1 MSKIEQSAGLLEHET
16 VDSEL
21 VQRRNDGSQR
31 AADSK
36 GRSSTDGT
44 SAWAES
50 KQVMAAASADPHQ
63 TLLPPEKEQTVEP
76 AVSVHTVDSQN
87 TSLRNDGNAIGRP
100 CRRRKFEI
108 LDTAAVLSSLL
119 CLILGIMVVLPALTI
134 SWRMGFKAQIIT
146 VGFLLGVMNICAER
160 VVPACFLA
168 LEARYGKS
176 RLQNYNAILAKKF
189 LSPHIGI
196 PWRVT
201 MILFLALPL
210 ALSVGYKQFLGGS
223 STASLNALSGL
234 YGVSFPSIGDWTPMN
249 DPIYL
254 QVSSNAAFYT
264 ASANDT
270 PILNGSSHY
279 PIAYGYNVLLLS
291 EDSAALLD
299 LPTNEYLKT
308 MRSKFNDG
316 ETWQLSASVN
326 AYVAAR
332 NNSAAEAVR
341 SDDAYWESALNSSS
355 LGLVSYWL
363 SQDANTYIGMLPIVG
378 QAFCWMAVYRGGP
391 TSDDMY
397 SKSLNDANVYGF
409 RKSAELFSLGRQ
421 RCQATWQ
428 ISASGMRL
436 TSGICDDRSQ
446 VDISQEAV
454 EDPKNGL
461 FVVTAG
467 PNLPH
472 IFWPFVV
479 QRAHSPWL
487 MPTYAVTTA
496 TSYWARGVY
505 MIDENNIPG
514 YNYTGIDEQILST
527 RQTLD
532 AVPMLF
538 LCLAIQPVLT
548 VVAFLIKSML
558 SLPLSGEFGM
568 IAVLAGIKRSNLDI
582 LGGAA
587 FSGQLKRPLRL
598 EISLTERQNK
608 ELGGMP
614 VATVMYELKA
624 ENSEQATVPKADRKT
639 VYL

>member
-1 MSKIEQSAGLLEHET
+1 
-16 VDSEL
+16 
-21 VQRRNDGSQR
+21 
-31 AADSK
+31 
-36 GRSSTDGT
+36 
-44 SAWAES
+44 
-50 KQVMAAASADPHQ
+50 
-63 TLLPPEKEQTVEP
+63 
-76 AVSVHTVDSQN
+76 
-87 TSLRNDGNAIGRP
+87 
-100 CRRRKFEI
+100 
-108 LDTAAVLSSLL
+108 
-119 CLILGIMVVLPALTI
+119 
-134 SWRMGFKAQIIT
+134 MGFKAQIIT
-146 VGFLLGVMNICAER
+146 VGFLLSVMNICAET
-160 VVPACFLA
+160 VIPTCFLA

-189 LSPHIGI
+189 LSSHIDI

-201 MILFLALPL
+201 ILFFLALPL
-210 ALSVGYKQFLGGS
+210 GLSVGYKQFLGGT
-223 STASLNALSGL
+223 STATLNPLSGM
-234 YGVSFPSIGDWTPMN
+234 YGVSFPTIGDWTPMN

-270 PILNGSSHY
+270 PILNEFGHY

-299 LPTNEYLKT
+299 LPTNQYLRT
-308 MRSKFNDG
+308 IRSKFNNG
-316 ETWQLSASVN
+316 ETWQLSALVN

-332 NNSAAEAVR
+332 NYSAAEAVR
-341 SDDAYWESALNSSS
+341 SDDAYWGSALNSSS

-378 QAFCWMAVYRGGP
+378 QPFCWIGVFKGGP
-391 TSDDMY
+391 TSDNMY

-409 RKSAELFSLGRQ
+409 RKSAELFSLRRQ
-421 RCQATWQ
+421 RCQATWH

-436 TSGICDDRSQ
+436 TSGTCDNMSEAN
-446 VDISQEAV
+446 ISQEAV
-454 EDPKNGL
+454 EGPENGP
-461 FVVTAG
+461 FAVTAS

-479 QRAHSPWL
+479 QRPNSPWL
-487 MPTYAVTTA
+487 MPIYAVTTA

-532 AVPMLF
+532 ALPMLF
-538 LCLAIQPVLT
+538 VCLALQPVLT

-558 SLPLSGEFGM
+558 SLPLSDEFGV
-568 IAVLAGIKRSNLDI
+568 IAVLAGIKRSNLDV
-582 LGGAA
+582 LGGAG
-587 FSGQLKRPLRL
+587 FSGELKRPLRL
-598 EISLTERQNK
+598 EISLAERQNK
-608 ELGGMP
+608 ELGGIP
-614 VATVMYELKA
+614 VATVMYQLKA
-624 ENSEQATVPKADRKT
+624 ENSEKFKVPKADSKT

>member
-1 MSKIEQSAGLLEHET
+1 MSKIEQSAPLLEHET

-21 VQRRNDGSQR
+21 VQQRCNDGSQR
-31 AADSK
+31 AAYSV
-36 GRSSTDGT
+36 T
-44 SAWAES
+44 SALPES
-50 KQVMAAASADPHQ
+50 KQVMPAASADPHQ
-63 TLLPPEKEQTVEP
+63 TLLQPDKEKAVEP
-76 AVSVHTVDSQN
+76 AVSVHTVGSQN
-87 TSLRNDGNAIGRP
+87 TSLGNDGNAIGRP

-108 LDTAAVLSSLL
+108 LDTVAVLSSII
-119 CLILGIMVVLPALTI
+119 CLILGIMVILPALTI

-146 VGFLLGVMNICAER
+146 VGFLIGVMNICAER

-189 LSPHIGI
+189 LSPHIGVS
-196 PWRVT
+196 WRVT

-210 ALSVGYKQFLGGS
+210 ALSVGYKQFLGGT
-223 STASLNALSGL
+223 STATLNPLLGL
-234 YGVSFPSIGDWTPMN
+234 YGVSFPTIGDWTPMN

-308 MRSKFNDG
+308 IRSKFNNG

-332 NNSAAEAVR
+332 NNSAAEAAR

-378 QAFCWMAVYRGGP
+378 QPFCWMAVYRGGP

-397 SKSLNDANVYGF
+397 SKSLDDVNVYEF
-409 RKSAELFSLGRQ
+409 RKSAELFSLRRQ

-436 TSGICDDRSQ
+436 TSGICDNRPQ
-446 VDISQEAV
+446 VDISQETV
-454 EDPKNGL
+454 EGPNNGP
-461 FVVTAG
+461 FAVTAG

-479 QRAHSPWL
+479 QRANSPWL

-582 LGGAA
+582 LGGAG

-614 VATVMYELKA
+614 IATVMYELRA
-624 ENSEQATVPKADRKT
+624 ENSEKAKVPKADSKT

>member
-1 MSKIEQSAGLLEHET
+1 MSKIEQSAALLEHET

-36 GRSSTDGT
+36 GSSSTDVT
-44 SAWAES
+44 SALPES
-50 KQVMAAASADPHQ
+50 KQVIAAASADLHQ
-63 TLLPPEKEQTVEP
+63 TLLQPEKEKTVEA

-100 CRRRKFEI
+100 VRRRKFEI
-108 LDTAAVLSSLL
+108 LDTAAILSSII
-119 CLILGIMVVLPALTI
+119 CLILGIMVILLALTI
-134 SWRMGFKAQIIT
+134 SGRMGFKAQIII

-189 LSPHIGI
+189 LSPHIGM

-210 ALSVGYKQFLGGS
+210 ALSVGYKQFLGGT
-223 STASLNALSGL
+223 STATLNLLLGL
-234 YGVSFPSIGDWTPMN
+234 YGVLFPSIGDWTPMN

-254 QVSSNAAFYT
+254 QVSSNTAFYT

-308 MRSKFNDG
+308 IRSKFNDG

-355 LGLVSYWL
+355 LGLVSYWP

-378 QAFCWMAVYRGGP
+378 QPFCWMAVYRGGP
-391 TSDDMY
+391 ASDEMY

-409 RKSAELFSLGRQ
+409 RKSAELFSLRRQ
-421 RCQATWQ
+421 RCQVTWQ
-428 ISASGMRL
+428 ISASGMRS
-436 TSGICDDRSQ
+436 TSGICDNRSQ

-454 EDPKNGL
+454 EDSKNGL

-479 QRAHSPWL
+479 QRANSPWL
-487 MPTYAVTTA
+487 MPTYAVTAA
-496 TSYWARGVY
+496 TSYWPRGVS

-548 VVAFLIKSML
+548 VMAFLIKSML
-558 SLPLSGEFGM
+558 SFAP
-568 IAVLAGIKRSNLDI
+568 KR
-582 LGGAA
+582 
-587 FSGQLKRPLRL
+587 
-598 EISLTERQNK
+598 
-608 ELGGMP
+608 
-614 VATVMYELKA
+614 
-624 ENSEQATVPKADRKT
+624 
-639 VYL
+639 